1 MIWLLIV
8 HSEIRRKSICSGW
21 VLPFLQYGAEWGIN
35 VELSVYISISDGQPE
50 IRQKQ
55 EADFKKIFEKLDPE
69 IPFICLSGN
78 HDVGNRPTTETIDSL
93 VSF

>member
-1 MIWLLIV
+1 MLIYIW
-8 HSEIRRKSICSGW
+8 
-21 VLPFLQYGAEWGIN
+21 F
-35 VELSVYISISDGQPE
+35 SDGQPE

-78 HDVGNRPTTETIDSL
+78 HDVGNQPTAETINLLVIFINSL
-93 VSF
+93 SQ